1 MLRFRPVDGY
11 QWSRV
16 SCYVPKLEASIRQI
30 QCEPRSAKDRP
41 FLFTINVDKDF
52 NQELKDY
59 HVITLTTPLILENL
73 LPTTME
79 YKVCDKKSGALL
91 HLGDLAKGAQTPVH
105 YYEAQ
110 QELALTIRIPGFD
123 WSEKEPI
130 VCNKSKD
137 LSDNIIVDDK
147 NNKSLYLSIDN
158 V

>member
-1 MLRFRPVDGY
+1 
-11 QWSRV
+11 
-16 SCYVPKLEASIRQI
+16 
-30 QCEPRSAKDRP
+30 
-41 FLFTINVDKDF
+41 
-52 NQELKDY
+52 
-59 HVITLTTPLILENL
+59 
-73 LPTTME
+73 ME